1 MLPNCVTEIFT
12 LKGVQY
18 VLFFGNKDFPL
29 TNNSVSLTVCRKT
42 SSSERLSVVWE
53 AGDEADF

>member
-1 MLPNCVTEIFT
+1 MLPSGMTEMFT

-29 TNNSVSLTVCRKT
+29 TNNSVSLMVCRKT

-53 AGDEADF
+53 AENEADF

>member
-1 MLPNCVTEIFT
+1 MLPSGVTEMFT

-18 VLFFGNKDFPL
+18 VLFFGNNNFPF

-53 AGDEADF
+53 AGNEANF